1 MAITMKDIIE
11 SNRVKDEAWNDYKES
26 LKDNFT
32 SDQLE
37 KIKEAFYSATKGY
50 IFRRKEH

>member
-26 LKDNFT
+26 LIETEKVIVHWLFFLSTKIAKDDKN
-32 SDQLE
+32 
-37 KIKEAFYSATKGY
+37 
-50 IFRRKEH
+50 